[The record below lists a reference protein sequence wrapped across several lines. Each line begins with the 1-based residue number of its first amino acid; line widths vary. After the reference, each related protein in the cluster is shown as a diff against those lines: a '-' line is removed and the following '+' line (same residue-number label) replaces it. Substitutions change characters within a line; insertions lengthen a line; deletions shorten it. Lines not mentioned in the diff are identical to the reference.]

1 MMQPIRPRGTRRVF
15 SFLKR
20 SKTDVRADVHD
31 EFAFHVDMR
40 VADLRREG
48 LSESAAREQALRE
61 FGNVARGTEACVRE
75 GLELERRRSLSRV
88 AGDLRQDLRFGLRL
102 MARNPTF
109 SAVAVLTLAIA
120 IGGNATIFSVIN
132 ALALKPLPANHP
144 ERIARVYSGESQMS
158 WPNYEDLRA
167 RATSFADMAAH
178 ASAMRG
184 LMRGETTVR
193 AMGEV
198 VSMNYLTMLGTLP
211 ILGRTFTQADT
222 RTDVIVLSERT
233 WRTRYGSDPNIVG
246 QWVTLDTVRY
256 EVLGIMPPGFRGIR
270 PPGLMSEFWVPV
282 DPSPGNGVL
291 RDRKKTAFE
300 VVARLKDGRDFGEA
314 QAEMAVLAK
323 QLKAE
328 HALDDQFT
336 AMEVFPVDGLGGYRG
351 MSSVMLPMFLFVGLM
366 AIVSGLVLLVGSANI
381 AGLLLARGAAR
392 RREIAVRLA
401 LGSGRGRL
409 IRQLLAE
416 SLVLAI
422 IGASAG
428 VLLAL
433 WLGALLNVL
442 AARLPFP
449 IEFDLAADRWTL
461 VYTSAVAI
469 ATCLLCGLTPARHGT
484 RLEVVS
490 ALKDDDPAAPRQRIR
505 RALVVGQ
512 VTMSCLLLLWSGLF
526 VRSLSN
532 VHRIDPGFDPTGV
545 VLASMVFDDEQQAVA
560 IGNQLLTRVRTFP
573 GVQSAAFST
582 VVPLSLTGREE
593 HPVDLD
599 TIAPDGRGR
608 RVTGNRLTP
617 GWFETMRIPLI
628 AGRDFELSDGPGAP
642 RVAIV
647 NETAARM
654 FWNGQALGHR
664 VDDFEVIG
672 VARDSK
678 YWTLGETV
686 KPLLY
691 TSFTQRPMREMNLNL
706 RTSDLASTMTAL
718 RSEMRRVAPAVFVEI
733 KPLTAA
739 VAVAVL
745 PAQVGATLTGAFGAL
760 AAVLATM
767 GIYGLVSLAV
777 AQRTREIGIRKAIG
791 ARTID
796 VVRLVVRGSVTLVA
810 IGLALGTFLGAL
822 GARVLGG
829 FIVGVSPIDPLTIS
843 VTAALVL
850 GTVVVASAL
859 PAIRAARVDPVRTLK
874 IE

>member
-1 MMQPIRPRGTRRVF
+1 M
-15 SFLKR
+15 
-20 SKTDVRADVHD
+20 
-31 EFAFHVDMR
+31 DMR

-61 FGNVARGTEACVRE
+61 FGDVARGSEVCVRE
-75 GLELERRRSLSRV
+75 GIELERRRSVTRMT
-88 AGDLRQDLRFGLRL
+88 GDLRQDLRFGLRL
-102 MARNPTF
+102 MARNPAF
-109 SAVAVLTLAIA
+109 SAVAVLTLAVA

-132 ALALKPLPANHP
+132 ALALKPLPASHP

-167 RATSFADMAAH
+167 RATSFADLAAH

-184 LMRGETTVR
+184 LIRGDTSVR

-198 VSMNYLTMLGTLP
+198 VSTNYLPMIGTLP
-211 ILGRTFTQADT
+211 VLGRTFTPADS
-222 RTDVIVLSERT
+222 RTDVIVLSDRT
-233 WRTRYGSDPNIVG
+233 WRARYDSDPNIVG
-246 QWVTLDTVRY
+246 KWVTLDTVPY
-256 EVLGIMPPGFRGIR
+256 EVLGVMPPGFRGIR

-282 DPSPGNGVL
+282 DRSPGNGVL

-300 VVARLKDGRDFGEA
+300 VVGRLKDGKDFGAA
-314 QAEMAVLAK
+314 QAEMAVVAR
-323 QLKAE
+323 QLKVE

-336 AMEVFPVDGLGGYRG
+336 AMEVFAVDGIGGYRG
-351 MSSVMLPMFLFVGLM
+351 MSSVMLPTFLFVGLM
-366 AIVSGLVLLVGSANI
+366 GIVSGLVLLVGSANI

-422 IGASAG
+422 IGAGAG

-442 AARLPFP
+442 AAQLPFP

-461 VYTSAVAI
+461 VYSSAVAI
-469 ATCLLCGLTPARHGT
+469 ATCLLCGLTPARHAT
-484 RLEVVS
+484 RLDVVS
-490 ALKDDDPAAPRQRIR
+490 ALKDDDPAAPRQRVR

-512 VTMSCLLLLWSGLF
+512 VTVSCLLLLWSGLF

-532 VHRIDPGFDPTGV
+532 IHRINPGFDPTGV
-545 VLASMVFDDEQQAVA
+545 VLASMVVDDERQATA
-560 IGNQLLTRVRTFP
+560 IGNELLARVRTFP
-573 GVQSAAFST
+573 GVQSAAVST

-593 HPVDLD
+593 HPVHPD
-599 TIAPDGRGR
+599 TIAPNDRGLW
-608 RVTGNRLTP
+608 VTGNRVTS
-617 GWFETMRIPLI
+617 GWFETLRIPLI
-628 AGRDFELSDGPGAP
+628 AGRDFQPTDGAGAP

-654 FWNGQALGHR
+654 FWNGQALGRR

-691 TSFTQRPMREMNLNL
+691 TSFAQRPMREMNLNI
-706 RTSDLASTMTAL
+706 RTSDLAATITSVRA
-718 RSEMRRVAPAVFVEI
+718 EMRRLAPAVFVEI
-733 KPLTAA
+733 KPLTTAVS
-739 VAVAVL
+739 VAVV
-745 PAQVGATLTGAFGAL
+745 PARVGATLTGAFGAL

-767 GIYGLVSLAV
+767 GIYGLVALTV
-777 AQRTREIGIRKAIG
+777 VQRTREIGIRKALG
-791 ARTID
+791 ARTLD

-810 IGLALGTFLGAL
+810 IGLALGTFFGAL
-822 GARVLGG
+822 GARALGG

-843 VTAALVL
+843 VTAVLVL
-850 GTVVVASAL
+850 GTVILASAL
-859 PAIRAARVDPVRTLK
+859 PAIRAASVDPVRTLK